1 MELLVKAGLSPMD
14 ALVAATRTG
23 AEVIGVA
30 DQLGIVAPGK
40 LADVLILDANPL
52 DDIRNIRG
60 VRTVVLNGVPHE
72 RGSLD
77 ARTGTQN
84 RTRDAFEA
92 LIDQYVADRRSAT
105 GNLQRAAIE
114 GRIAAQKKLLE
125 QVRAID
131 ADALSPEQRIDHALL
146 IGQLEGT
153 IFDQEVLRPW
163 EKNPELYL
171 QYGSLAGLM
180 DQEGE
185 AAEKGRLVAARLK
198 SLTALLSEAK
208 ANLKTPPRRFT
219 ESGIYQA
226 REWRTYLEQ
235 DVAAFASRSGSAA
248 AEAKAANDAAIT
260 ALSDFEQFLS
270 RDLLP
275 VSTGSFAIGRDRYNT
290 ILSKRWYMK
299 DDADALLAKGKKA
312 FADTE
317 ALLNQ
322 VAQRMKPGASSW
334 VEVYESLKD
343 DHPPADRIK
352 DEYQA
357 QMDAARAYLKA
368 NDIVTLPPEERVI
381 TIDTPP
387 AMRRSSPFGT
397 FSSVGPF
404 DKTLLGKLVLT
415 PIEPT
420 LSPEQRKER
429 LRSHHRAWIPII
441 AVHEAYPGHH
451 VQALKANE
459 NPRVLRRVVRESI
472 FGEGWGLYCEE
483 LMYKQGFLKGDDVR
497 LTQLRNRLWRAA
509 RVIIDVG
516 LHTGSMT
523 FEEGVNLL
531 VDKVRFE
538 RYAAELEV
546 GMYTRRPTMV
556 LGYLIGMME
565 IADMRAAWERKYGRP
580 AKPKEFFD
588 RLLRIGSLPPSLVR
602 AELLDEPIA
611 QVKPPTPSMDEALGA
626 AGLWRYQS
634 LGRPTG
640 GETKL
645 DGLFV
650 FHNGRFVQQSLNLGE
665 PYTRQVA
672 QAHAGTFVV
681 ADGKVRLLAEVG
693 LVVNPTA
700 DTPLVSSPGKP
711 HELAVARDGNRLV
724 LTFGSGTVQKFSRVG
739 PAAGRIVPLSNGAL
753 ALVDGYFILV
763 FEDGSRAVAGSGTYT
778 EKGAALRFVP
788 ERWFT
793 VREGKPTYAKA
804 PVDATLDGMSLRIP
818 GEAPM
823 MRTGT

>member
-1 MELLVKAGLSPMD
+1 MRARLSPAVVT
-14 ALVAATRTG
+14 ALVVST
-23 AEVIGVA
+23 VW
-30 DQLGIVAPGK
+30 LG
-40 LADVLILDANPL
+40 LAQGPAS
-52 DDIRNIRG
+52 
-60 VRTVVLNGVPHE
+60 E
-72 RGSLD
+72 S
-77 ARTGTQN
+77 
-84 RTRDAFEA
+84 FEA
-92 LIDQYVADRRSAT
+92 LIQRYVEMRRNVGGSLA
-105 GNLQRAAIE
+105 RAAIE
-114 GRIAAQKKLLE
+114 ERITAHKNLLRE
-125 QVRAID
+125 ARAIEP
-131 ADALSPEQRIDHALL
+131 AALSPEQRIDRALV

-163 EKNPELYL
+163 EKDPELYL
-171 QYGSLAGLM
+171 QYGSLAAAM
-180 DQEGE
+180 DQTGDAPER
-185 AAEKGRLVAARLK
+185 GRAVASRLK
-198 SLTALLSEAK
+198 ALTALLSDAR

-226 REWRTYLEQ
+226 GQWRTYLETE
-235 DVAAFASRSGSAA
+235 VAAFATRSGSAA
-248 AEAKAANDAAIT
+248 SELGAANAEAIR
-260 ALSDFEQFLS
+260 ALADFERFLA

-275 VSTGSFAIGRDRYNT
+275 ASTGTFAIGRDRYNV
-290 ILSKRWYMK
+290 ILTKRWYMR
-299 DDADALLAKGKKA
+299 DDADAILAKGKKA
-312 FADTE
+312 FAETE
-317 ALLNQ
+317 AMLADL
-322 VAQRMKPGASSW
+322 ARRMKPGASW

-357 QMDAARAYLKA
+357 QMDAARAYLTA
-368 NDIVTLPPEERVI
+368 HDIVSLPPGERVV

-404 DKTLLGKLVLT
+404 DTTLLGRLVLT

-483 LMYKQGFLKGDDVR
+483 LMYEQGFLKGDDVR

-516 LHTGSMT
+516 LHTGTMT
-523 FEEGVNLL
+523 FDEGVSLL

-565 IADMRAAWERKYGRP
+565 IADMRAAYERKYGRP
-580 AKPKEFFD
+580 ATPKEFFD

-602 AELLDEPIA
+602 AELLDEPIEEA
-611 QVKPPTPSMDEALGA
+611 TDQGRQADALGA
-626 AGLWRYQS
+626 AGLWRYVS

-640 GETKL
+640 DETRL

-650 FHNGRFVQQSLNLGE
+650 FQDGRFVQQSLNQGE
-665 PYTRQVA
+665 PLTTQVA
-672 QAHAGTFVV
+672 QAHAGTYTVENGKIRLS
-681 ADGKVRLLAEVG
+681 ADVG
-693 LVVNPTA
+693 LIVNPMA
-700 DTPLVSSPGKP
+700 AQPVSSSPNRP
-711 HELAVARDGNRLV
+711 HELTVLRESERLV
-724 LTFGSGTVQKFSRVG
+724 LTFGSGTVQKFARVG
-739 PAAGRIVPLSNGAL
+739 PASGRVVPLSKGAL

-763 FEDGSRAVAGSGTYT
+763 FEDGSRALAGSGTYT
-778 EKGAALRFVP
+778 AKGTTLRLTP
-788 ERWFT
+788 ERWFSA
-793 VREGKPTYAKA
+793 RDGKATYAKA
-804 PVDATLDGMSLRIP
+804 PVDATLDAISLRIA
-818 GEAPM
+818 GEAPIALG
-823 MRTGT
+823 TGPNLQEPALPISNFQLPRRLRLSFRDSTSHSELPAL